1 MRRHPDRKHEARWDG
16 LAGEAWRAAR
26 RGRHAQALR
35 MCRAAAV
42 ALERRAQWSVA
53 ARARLMLA
61 RLHLERGD
69 PTNALTACA
78 EAEVAAGQARD
89 VTAVAGAALWRAW
102 AHVDAGRYRDA
113 REVSLPT
120 GDGWAAAAWGLAAAC
135 GLRAGEDAERRPEP
149 DVWQWPACDVLGPL
163 VLLAWGARVEQLVA
177 AGQVF
182 RAGCAV
188 AALRGAV
195 PPTDAAASA
204 EAALAHL
211 RVVAATGDG
220 ALVAPAASEALRLA
234 DTAHLPWVRL
244 RALAVWR
251 DVGTATSAPEAGVL
265 RTRVRRVSAR
275 APVGWRAAV
284 AERAARGPEPIG
296 RAVVARA
303 RPQEAGGR
311 QIAGLVGESDVIRA
325 LRLDIVRAARTA
337 FPVLIEGET
346 GTGKELVARGLHAL
360 SARSGAP
367 FRGLNCAALTDE
379 LVDAELFGHARG
391 AFTGA
396 VTGRAGLIEEA
407 SGGTLFLDEVAD
419 LTLRAQAKLLRAFQE
434 QEIRR
439 VGEGQS
445 RSVDVRFVAAC
456 NRSLDIEAEAGT
468 FRADLLYRIAVIRIR
483 VPPLRARP
491 GDVAL
496 IVDACWPTL
505 AAQAGTT
512 AVITPEVLAALER
525 YAWPGNVREL
535 QHVLA
540 TLAVHAPAT
549 GAIEAALLP
558 AGIWAEPGSLLP
570 FTEARGR
577 FERAY
582 VREALARH
590 GASPTR
596 AARAIGLS
604 RQGLRKVLARTD
616 AAHDRAPGRDPARD
630 PVDSIE

>member
-1 MRRHPDRKHEARWDG
+1 MRRHPDRGYEARWEG
-16 LAGEAWRAAR
+16 LAEEAWRAAR

-35 MCRAAAV
+35 MCRSAAL
-42 ALERRAQWSVA
+42 ALERRGQWAAA
-53 ARARLMLA
+53 ARARLVLA
-61 RLHLERGD
+61 RLQLERGD
-69 PTNALTACA
+69 TTSAVTACGDA
-78 EAEVAAGQARD
+78 EAAGGRAGDAGTMAA
-89 VTAVAGAALWRAW
+89 AALWRAW
-102 AHVDAGRYRDA
+102 AHADAARYGEA
-113 REVSLPT
+113 RVAVRLPP
-120 GDGWAAAAWGLAAAC
+120 GNGWAAAGWGVGAAC
-135 GLRAGEDAERRPEP
+135 ALREGDESTALRGEP
-149 DVWQWPACDVLGPL
+149 DEWLWPECDVLAPL
-163 VLLAWGARVEQLVA
+163 VLAAWGTRVERLVV
-177 AGQVF
+177 AGHVF

-188 AALRGAV
+188 AALRAAV
-195 PPTDAAASA
+195 PPDDDSAAV

-211 RVVAATGDG
+211 RVVAATGDA
-220 ALVAPAASEALRLA
+220 ALVASAATDVLRLA
-234 DTAHLPWVRL
+234 DAAHLPWVRL

-251 DVGTATSAPEAGVL
+251 DVSSATRTPEAGVL
-265 RTRVRRVSAR
+265 RTRVRRISAR
-275 APVGWRAAV
+275 APAGWQAAV
-284 AERAARGPEPIG
+284 AERTVRREAG
-296 RAVVARA
+296 RPVPGRA
-303 RPQEAGGR
+303 RPHDAGGR
-311 QIAGLVGESDVIRA
+311 QVAGLVGESDVIRA
-325 LRLDIVRAARTA
+325 LRLDIVRAARTP

-367 FRGLNCAALTDE
+367 FRDLNCAALTDE

-396 VTGRAGLIEEA
+396 VTGRPGLLEEA

-419 LTLRAQAKLLRAFQE
+419 LSLRAQAKLLRAFQE
-434 QEIRR
+434 QEVRR
-439 VGEGQS
+439 VGEGQV
-445 RSVDVRFVAAC
+445 RPVDVRFVAAC
-456 NRSLDIEAEAGT
+456 NRPLDAEAQAGS

-496 IVDACWPTL
+496 IVEACWPTL

-512 AVITPEVLAALER
+512 AVITPEVIAALER
-525 YAWPGNVREL
+525 YTWPGNVREL

-540 TLAVHAPAT
+540 TLAVHAPAS
-549 GAIEAALLP
+549 GAIDAARLP
-558 AGIWAEPGSLLP
+558 DGIRGEPGTLLP
-570 FTEARGR
+570 FAEARGR

-596 AARAIGLS
+596 TARALGLS

-616 AAHDRAPGRDPARD
+616 ATGGRE